1 MFRFL
6 KPTSIARSV
15 TWSDLFAEF
24 VAGSGAEG
32 IWGMYDSPGS
42 GMSHSE
48 KTLKIIKFLGWKHE
62 QQFCTLIFVDILQ
75 LTHVHIS
82 LMQSERVV
90 GNFIE

>member
-6 KPTSIARSV
+6 KPTSIAWSV

-24 VAGSGAEG
+24 GAGSGAEG

-62 QQFCTLIFVDILQ
+62 QRFIDR
-75 LTHVHIS
+75 HITAHTPAH
-82 LMQSERVV
+82 LYDA
-90 GNFIE
+90 